1 MKKYTTS
8 LGKMSNKNNNN
19 DTEMSKSTSNSYKYT
34 TFDSVRKGFAE
45 RFIEAFASFLQATPF
60 QFTLLVSLPQFI
72 GGISQLFTT
81 PLMKFFK
88 SRKSSVIAL
97 TLFQAAIWIPIFLL
111 AFITYSWR
119 VWIYILLVTI
129 YFVVTLLQN
138 PLWNSWLMDL
148 IPIEN
153 RGRYISFR
161 SKILDIVTFLSFIA
175 GGFILNQARITGSS
189 LEWAFA
195 SLFIVAIVSTLIGIR
210 YLSKIHEP
218 KYTIFKPKT
227 SLKNFILGMRSN
239 SQGLVV
245 LYLGLMSF
253 SVAISAAYYTPY
265 VLQSLQFSYMQF
277 VILFSSPFVIRM
289 LFAKRIGRIIDRYGP
304 KKVLRIVSFFIVIT
318 PLLWLVN
325 DLFVWLLFA
334 QIYSGFAFGA
344 YEIAALSFFV
354 NGTNSNNRISLFS
367 YYNFFNGFLLLLGA
381 LSSNLLV
388 KVGPFDSFYLNAFF
402 FSGIFRLLV
411 LFIQFPRQVK
421 EKDYYSPSSYTDLSK
436 QILALDYTRE
446 LLSKLVT
453 AKELISIRPVED
465 NSILTKLGSGGF
477 VKIKKQYTIIS
488 YEPKKDKKEKIKVIE
503 KPKYTHAI
511 YSCLNCNSE
520 FRRFIKSKTTLFCP
534 YCSNKKVIFV
544 RPDYVIKK
552 YDSIRL
558 GKKK

>member
-1 MKKYTTS
+1 
-8 LGKMSNKNNNN
+8 MSNN
-19 DTEMSKSTSNSYKYT
+19 TILSKSKLNSYKYT
-34 TFDSVRKGFAE
+34 TFNSVKKGFAE
-45 RFIEAFASFLQATPF
+45 RFIEAFASFLQATTF

-72 GGISQLFTT
+72 GGITQLFTT
-81 PLMKFFK
+81 NLMKCFK
-88 SRKSSVIAL
+88 SRKKCVIFL
-97 TLFQAAIWIPIFLL
+97 TFLQAIIWIPIFLL
-111 AFITYSWR
+111 AFFTYSHK

-138 PLWNSWLMDL
+138 PIWNSWIMDL
-148 IPIEN
+148 IPIEI
-153 RGRYISFR
+153 RGRFISYN

-175 GGFILNQARITGSS
+175 GGFILNKARLSGNN
-189 LEWAFA
+189 LEWAFG
-195 SLFIVAIVSTLIGIR
+195 SLFIVAIISTLIGIK
-210 YLSKIHEP
+210 YLYKIHEP
-218 KYTIFKPKT
+218 KFTIFKPKA
-227 SLKNFILGMRSN
+227 SLKNFFLGIRSN

-253 SVAISAAYYTPY
+253 SIAISSAYYTPY
-265 VLQSLQFSYMQF
+265 VLQSLKFSYMKF
-277 VILFSSPFVIRM
+277 VILFSFPFIIRM
-289 LFAKRIGRIIDRYGP
+289 LFAKRVGKIIDKYGP
-304 KKVLRIVSFFIVIT
+304 KKVLRISSFFIVLN

-325 DLFVWLLFA
+325 NSFEWLLFT

-367 YYNFFNGFLLLLGA
+367 YYNFLNGLLILLGA

-402 FSGIFRLLV
+402 FSGIFRLLI
-411 LFIQFPRQVK
+411 LFIQFPKQVK

-453 AKELISIRPVED
+453 AKELISIRPVQE

-477 VKIKKQYTIIS
+477 VKIKKQYTVIS
-488 YEPKKDKKEKIKVIE
+488 YVPEKQKKEKKTIIK
-503 KPKYTHAI
+503 KTKYSHEI

-520 FRRFIKSKTTLFCP
+520 FRRFVKSKTTLFCP
-534 YCSNKKVIFV
+534 YCSKKQVIFV
-544 RPDYVIKK
+544 RPDKSVRR
-552 YDSIRL
+552 YDHIRL
-558 GKKK
+558 GNKNKKNY

>member
-1 MKKYTTS
+1 
-8 LGKMSNKNNNN
+8 MSKNNAS
-19 DTEMSKSTSNSYKYT
+19 DISKSVSNSYKYT
-34 TFDSVRKGFAE
+34 TFDSLRKGFAE
-45 RFIEAFASFLQATPF
+45 RFIEAFASFLQATSF
-60 QFTLLVSLPQFI
+60 QFTLLVSLPQFV
-72 GGISQLFTT
+72 GGILQLFTT
-81 PLMKFFK
+81 SLMKLFK
-88 SRKSSVIAL
+88 SRKTL
-97 TLFQAAIWIPIFLL
+97 TIMFTFVQAFIWIPIFLL
-111 AFITYSWR
+111 AFASGAWR
-119 VWIYILLVTI
+119 FWVYLVLIII
-129 YFVVTLLQN
+129 YFVVTLLEN

-148 IPIEN
+148 IPMEK
-153 RGRYISFR
+153 RGRFFSFR

-175 GGFILNQARITGSS
+175 GGFILNKARLSGNS

-195 SLFIVAIVSTLIGIR
+195 GLFIVAIVSTLIGIR
-210 YLSKIHEP
+210 YLSNIYEP

-227 SLKNFILGMRSN
+227 SLQNFILGLRSS

-265 VLQSLQFSYMQF
+265 VLQSLKFSYLQF
-277 VILFSSPFVIRM
+277 VILFSSPFLVRM
-289 LFAKRIGRIIDRYGP
+289 IFAKRIGRIIDRYGP
-304 KKVLRIVSFFIVIT
+304 KKVLRIVSFFVVFN
-318 PLLWLVN
+318 PLLWLVSAS
-325 DLFVWLLFA
+325 FEWLLFA
-334 QIYSGFAFGA
+334 QIYSGFSFGA

-367 YYNFFNGFLLLLGA
+367 YYNFFNGFLVLLGA

-411 LFIQFPRQVK
+411 QFIQFPKKVK

-453 AKELISIRPVED
+453 AKELISIRPVEND
-465 NSILTKLGSGGF
+465 SILTKFGNKGF
-477 VKIKKQYTIIS
+477 VKIKKQYTLIS
-488 YEPKKDKKEKIKVIE
+488 YKPKEENKKQVVE
-503 KPKYTHAI
+503 KPKHTHLI

-520 FRRFIKSKTTLFCP
+520 FRRFVKSKTTLFCP

-544 RPDYVIKK
+544 RPDYSVKK
-552 YDSIRL
+552 YDDVRL